1 MLGAMDHIIQCWIL
15 ADYEETK
22 SLDLLS
28 VCQCVRTDLC
38 FLFLQAALESTRDS
52 LAEEL
57 VKATT
62 QVCFHILLS
71 VCAVFKEISTTCT
84 FHKHHSL
91 KNWTSIFHK
100 RMIFTGWQNLILCLV
115 LKQHDGWFFSVNNYD
130 QKPL

>member
-1 MLGAMDHIIQCWIL
+1 MDHIIQCWIL
-15 ADYEETK
+15 AEYEETK

-28 VCQCVRTDLC
+28 VCQCVRTDPC
-38 FLFLQAALESTRDS
+38 FLFPQAALESTRDS

-84 FHKHHSL
+84 NSL
-91 KNWTSIFHK
+91 TPFTEKLDFNFSQKNDLHWMAKSDSLFCVET
-100 RMIFTGWQNLILCLV
+100 T
-115 LKQHDGWFFSVNNYD
+115 
-130 QKPL
+130 